1 MNILII
7 NGANA
12 KSSRLTALVNYVHST
27 LASQGMQVKTLD
39 VISIPAEDLIL
50 TKFGSPTIIEARQL
64 VEEADIL
71 FVATPVYK
79 GSYSGILKTFLD
91 LLPECSLKEK
101 VCVPIAM
108 GGTMAHLLMLEYTLK
123 PVLSILGSTAIE
135 HGVFALD
142 KQVTI
147 TANGVDINEEL
158 KARIDKA
165 IEQYST
171 LPV

>member
-1 MNILII
+1 MKILII

-12 KSSRLTALVNYVHST
+12 KTSRLTALVNYIHSS
-27 LASQGMQVKTLD
+27 LASQEVQIKTLD
-39 VISIPAEDLIL
+39 VISIPTEDLIL
-50 TKFGSPTIIEARQL
+50 TKFGSPAIIEARQL

-91 LLPECSLKEK
+91 LLPECSLQEK
-101 VCVPIAM
+101 VCIPIAM
-108 GGTMAHLLMLEYTLK
+108 GGTVAHLLMLEYTLK
-123 PVLSILGSTAIE
+123 PVLSILGATTIE

-147 TANGVDINEEL
+147 TANGVDIDEEL
-158 KARIDKA
+158 KTRIDKA
-165 IEQYST
+165 IDQYRM
-171 LPV
+171 LAV